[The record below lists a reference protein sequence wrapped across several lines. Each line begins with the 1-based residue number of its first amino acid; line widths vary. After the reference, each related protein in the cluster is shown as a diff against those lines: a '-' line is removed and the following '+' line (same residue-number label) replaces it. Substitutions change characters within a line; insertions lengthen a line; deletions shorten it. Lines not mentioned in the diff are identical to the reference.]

1 MKKISEFLSENFHF
15 LLANFSVYLN
25 RLVFIMLQR
34 STPFDKDLYFC
45 SLIKSSIRLI
55 GYAVELDICFFYVH
69 QSFGFH
75 INDLLCIHILIA
87 KIFHQDSYISAELIL
102 K

>member
-1 MKKISEFLSENFHF
+1 MKKYQNFYLKIFTFLVV
-15 LLANFSVYLN
+15 NFSVYLN

-87 KIFHQDSYISAELIL
+87 KIFHLDSYISAELIL